1 MWHFVAIGLILAG
14 DFALIALVECCHS
27 RSADAKLDTRKE

>member
-1 MWHFVAIGLILAG
+1 MWHFIAIGLILLG

-27 RSADAKLDTRKE
+27 RADAKLDTQKE

>member
-1 MWHFVAIGLILAG
+1 MWHFIAIGLILLG

-27 RSADAKLDTRKE
+27 RSDAKLDTRKE